1 MSNYLMPSFSSL
13 TNGNIE
19 YGLIAQAKREAGFCD
34 HHAVLSTSTNHSCGA
49 LYKAGV

>member
-19 YGLIAQAKREAGFCD
+19 YGLIALAKKGGRF
-34 HHAVLSTSTNHSCGA
+34 L
-49 LYKAGV
+49 